1 MRPERVRLHVELDPA
16 RSDAYRGEVAIE
28 LRLARPK
35 RAVRLHAVD
44 LRVTRARLE
53 VAGASRVGAIA
64 PLPSSEMVEVRFPAA
79 VPSGAA
85 TLHLRFAGRLRRD
98 LSGLYRAASGRRRFA
113 FTQLEA
119 TEARKFFPCFDEPAM
134 KARFRLSITTAA
146 AHRVLSNAP
155 ALATRSA
162 GPGRKTVVFAETPP
176 LSTYLV
182 ALAVG
187 PLEGSRRVFV
197 GPTPIRVWHVP
208 GKERLTGFAL
218 EAARES
224 LTRLERYFG
233 LAYPYPKLDLVAVP
247 DFEFGAMENAG
258 AVFFRETLLLLEPKR
273 ATLAEQKRAAEVIA
287 HELAHMWYGDLVT
300 MAWWDDLW
308 LNEAFATWM
317 AFSVVDQ
324 WRPEWRMW
332 HEFQH
337 GRAAALDLDALRHT
351 HPIWCE
357 VRTPAEASENFDLI
371 TYEKGAA
378 VVRMLERYLGRTAFR
393 RGVRRYI
400 RRHREGNAVAADLW
414 RALREASG
422 QPVEPLAR
430 AWIEQPGHPVLEI
443 RSRRAHGR
451 TELLVRQERFRETPQ
466 GRGAAAQRGEAER
479 SAGPREQGRGT
490 AAKPTAGE
498 RGAGSRQQAREARAQ
513 RGAAE
518 RSKESWP
525 IPWVARIG
533 GRERGRGRTLR
544 ALVAKRSERIAL
556 GRGAA
561 PRFVYG
567 NAEEAGFFRPAHGP
581 RELRQL
587 VASLPDLPAIERM
600 GLVDHQWALVRAGRA
615 PAGTLLELAASLG
628 AERDA
633 DVLLALERPLAFFA
647 DSLVPDAAPGSEGA
661 LRAFLAAR
669 FAPELAAMGF
679 EPERGEGQD
688 ARLRRAA
695 LLDLV
700 GGIAGDSNAIDRA
713 AALADRYLA
722 DRRAIDPNLADG
734 VIALAARIGDAAL
747 QRRFVAAMRDATT
760 PQEARRF
767 LLGLGAFREPRLALR
782 SLALVLTDAIPT
794 QDVVPLLVR
803 MLANPAAREATW
815 TFVERRWPRLRRRVP
830 PLLAGRLVESTWRLL
845 SPAHRRSVA
854 RFFAANPL
862 PSGERAL
869 RQSLERFDWYRR
881 FRVPAAADLRRWL
894 AARGPSP

>member
-1 MRPERVRLHVELDPA
+1 MASRRRRPTERLDPEVRPERVELRVELDPE
-16 RSDAYRGEVAIE
+16 RGDAYRGEVAIE

-35 RAVRLHAVD
+35 RALRLHAVG
-44 LRVTRARLE
+44 LRVSRARLE
-53 VAGASRVGAIA
+53 AGGAARAGAVVPRPDAEG
-64 PLPSSEMVEVRFPAA
+64 VELRFREA
-79 VPSGAA
+79 VPAGTA
-85 TLHLRFAGRLRRD
+85 TLRLAFAGRLRSD
-98 LSGLYRAASGRRRFA
+98 LCGLYRAASGGRRFA

-134 KARFRLSITTAA
+134 KARFRLAVTTAVSHA
-146 AHRVLSNAP
+146 VLSNAP
-155 ALATRSA
+155 VESTRSA
-162 GPGRKTVVFAETPP
+162 GPGRKTVLFAETPP

-208 GKERLTGFAL
+208 GKQRLTGFAL

-233 LAYPYPKLDLVAVP
+233 LGYPYAKLDLVAVP

-258 AVFFRETLLLLEPKR
+258 AVFFRETLLLLDPRR

-317 AFSVVDQ
+317 AFGVVDH

-337 GRAAALDLDALRHT
+337 GRAAALDLDALRNT

-357 VRTPAEASENFDLI
+357 VRSPAEASENFDLI

-422 QPVEPLAR
+422 VPVEPLAR
-430 AWIEQPGHPVLEI
+430 AWIEQPGHPVLAL
-443 RSRRAHGR
+443 RTRRKRGA
-451 TELLVRQERFRETPQ
+451 TELLLRQERFHETPPL
-466 GRGAAAQRGEAER
+466 RSKRSAQRG
-479 SAGPREQGRGT
+479 
-490 AAKPTAGE
+490 AGE
-498 RGAGSRQQAREARAQ
+498 RSKRSAQ

-518 RSKESWP
+518 RSKSSWP
-525 IPWVARIG
+525 IPWIARVG
-533 GRERGRGRTLR
+533 GPGRGRGRTIR

-556 GRGAA
+556 GRGPA
-561 PRFVYG
+561 PRFVYA

-581 RELRQL
+581 RELRAL
-587 VASLPDLPAIERM
+587 LAALPDLPAIERM

-615 PAGTLLELAASLG
+615 RAGTLLELAGGLAG
-628 AERDA
+628 ERDA
-633 DVLLALERPLAFFA
+633 EVLHALERPLAFLA
-647 DSLVPDAAPGSEGA
+647 DSLVPDAAPRSEAA
-661 LRAFLAAR
+661 LRACLVAR
-669 FAPELAAMGF
+669 FGPELAPLGLA
-679 EPERGEGQD
+679 PERGEGEP

-700 GGIAGDSNAIDRA
+700 GGIAGDPDTIEKGS
-713 AALADRYLA
+713 ALCERYLA

-734 VIALAARIGDAAL
+734 LVALAARGGDAAL
-747 QRRFVAAMRDATT
+747 QRRFVAAMRDAAT

-767 LLGLGAFREPRLALR
+767 LLGLGAFREPRLVAR
-782 SLALVLTDAIPT
+782 SLELALGDAVPT
-794 QDVVPLLVR
+794 QDVVPLLAR

-815 TFVERRWPRLRRRVP
+815 DFVERRWPRLQRRMP
-830 PLLAGRLVESTWRLL
+830 PLLAARLVESTWRLL
-845 SPAHRRSVA
+845 TPAHRRAVA
-854 RFFAANPL
+854 RFFAAHPL

-881 FRVPAAADLRRWL
+881 FRRPAAADLARWL
-894 AARGPSP
+894 ATRAPGV